1 MSGGREGRHQPRN
14 PTTSH
19 YFRPETSDR
28 KQTVTTSAPSS
39 PNAASQPFG
48 SGGLRGLGSILGS
61 RRPAP
66 GSRTPGAARA
76 AREDG
81 GRRATAPPALATGQA
96 ERHLSVLRPAAPT
109 PRSRFR
115 GDLGSPLGRDK
126 KSKKTN
132 KKKKT
137 LKNKTKKKKSK
148 LKKKSRHNKRITKAQ
163 KALPASHR
171 PPSRRLAGAL
181 RVASAPASRACSGD
195 ARSSPAWAA
204 DPRQGLASGP
214 ATATTGPACSA
225 AQAGDEA

>member
-132 KKKKT
+132 KKKKNP
-137 LKNKTKKKKSK
+137 KKQNQKKKIKI
-148 LKKKSRHNKRITKAQ
+148 KKKSRHNKRITKAQ